1 MKKILQL
8 VGLGC
13 LLPMFLASASLAET
27 VVEKVARTGF
37 LTVGTRFDAIPYS
50 YVNDKGELVGYS
62 MDVLE
67 RIRKRLETRLGRPV
81 TLQMI
86 EANQPGEK
94 INLIRSGEIDI
105 ACSTAFTWERAK
117 VVDFSISYS
126 ISGIRILA
134 KKGSNLST
142 PQSLIGKRIALVPT
156 SAAVDVIKL
165 VQPQATIVTTYSTV
179 EEAIEALK
187 TGKIDAIAG
196 DSISLAGTILRDNPK
211 IYEIV
216 PEEALANFGI
226 ACMVP
231 ENNSTFLDDV
241 NYAIVKMMQDY
252 ITNDTATVSQIDRWF
267 GSQGMVPIPP
277 ELLKGFFAF
286 KVIEHA
292 QINPQEAK

>member
-13 LLPMFLASASLAET
+13 ILPMFLASPSLAET

-50 YVNDKGELVGYS
+50 YINDKGELVGYS

-81 TLQMI
+81 TLQMV

-179 EEAIEALK
+179 EEALEALK

>member
-50 YVNDKGELVGYS
+50 YINDKGELVGYS

-81 TLQMI
+81 TLQMV

-94 INLIRSGEIDI
+94 INLIRSGDIDI

-117 VVDFSISYS
+117 VVDFSTSYS

-156 SAAVDVIKL
+156 STAVDVIKL

-196 DSISLAGTILRDNPK
+196 DGISLAGTILRDNPQA
-211 IYEIV
+211 YEIV

-252 ITNDTATVSQIDRWF
+252 ITNDTATVSQIERWF

>member
-8 VGLGC
+8 AGISC
-13 LLPMFLASASLAET
+13 LLPLLLAGPSLAET

-50 YVNDKGELVGYS
+50 YIDDKGELVGYS

-94 INLIRSGEIDI
+94 INLIRSGDIDI

-179 EEAIEALK
+179 EEALEALK

-277 ELLKGFFAF
+277 ELLKGFFCL
-286 KVIEHA
+286 
-292 QINPQEAK
+292 QSYRTRPN

>member
-50 YVNDKGELVGYS
+50 YINDKGELVGYS

-94 INLIRSGEIDI
+94 INLIRSGDIDI

>member
-13 LLPMFLASASLAET
+13 ILPMFLASASLAET

-81 TLQMI
+81 TLQMV

-117 VVDFSISYS
+117 VVDFSTSYS

-134 KKGSNLST
+134 RKGSNLST

-156 SAAVDVIKL
+156 STAVDVIKL
-165 VQPQATIVTTYSTV
+165 VQPRATIVTTYSTV

-196 DSISLAGTILRDNPK
+196 DSISLAGTILRDNPQA
-211 IYEIV
+211 YEIV

>member
-13 LLPMFLASASLAET
+13 ILPMFLASASLAET

-50 YVNDKGELVGYS
+50 YIDDKGELVGYS

-94 INLIRSGEIDI
+94 INLIRSGDIDI

-165 VQPQATIVTTYSTV
+165 VQPQATIVTTYSTI

-231 ENNSTFLDDV
+231 EDNSTFLDDV

>member
-13 LLPMFLASASLAET
+13 ILPMFLASASLAET

-50 YVNDKGELVGYS
+50 YINDKGELVGYS

-81 TLQMI
+81 TLQMV

-94 INLIRSGEIDI
+94 INLIRSGDIDI

>member
-13 LLPMFLASASLAET
+13 ILPMFLASASLAET

-50 YVNDKGELVGYS
+50 YVNEKGELVGYS

-81 TLQMI
+81 TLQMV

-94 INLIRSGEIDI
+94 INLIRSGDIDI

-179 EEAIEALK
+179 EEAIKALK

-196 DSISLAGTILRDNPK
+196 DSISLAGTILRDNPQA
-211 IYEIV
+211 YEIV

-231 ENNSTFLDDV
+231 EDNSTFLDDV

>member
-13 LLPMFLASASLAET
+13 ILPMFLASASLAET

-50 YVNDKGELVGYS
+50 YINDKGELVGYS

-165 VQPQATIVTTYSTV
+165 VQPQATIVTTYSTI

-267 GSQGMVPIPP
+267 GSQGLVPIPP

>member
-13 LLPMFLASASLAET
+13 ILPMFLASASLAET

-94 INLIRSGEIDI
+94 INLIRSGDIDI

-196 DSISLAGTILRDNPK
+196 DSISLAGTILRDNPQA
-211 IYEIV
+211 YEIV

-231 ENNSTFLDDV
+231 EDNSTFLDDV

>member
-8 VGLGC
+8 AGISC
-13 LLPMFLASASLAET
+13 LLPLLLTSPSLAET

-50 YVNDKGELVGYS
+50 YIDDKGELVGYS

-142 PQSLIGKRIALVPT
+142 PQSLIGKRIALIPT

>member
-13 LLPMFLASASLAET
+13 ILPMFLASASLAET

-50 YVNDKGELVGYS
+50 YINDKGELVGYS

-94 INLIRSGEIDI
+94 INLIRSGDIDI

-117 VVDFSISYS
+117 VVDFSTSYS

-179 EEAIEALK
+179 EEALEALK

>member
-13 LLPMFLASASLAET
+13 ILPMFLASASLAET

-50 YVNDKGELVGYS
+50 YIDDKGELVGYS

-94 INLIRSGEIDI
+94 INLIRSGDIDI

-179 EEAIEALK
+179 EEALEALK

-267 GSQGMVPIPP
+267 GSQGLVPIPP

>member
-13 LLPMFLASASLAET
+13 ILPMFLASPTLAET

-50 YVNDKGELVGYS
+50 YINDKGELVGYS

-142 PQSLIGKRIALVPT
+142 PQSLIGKRIALVPS

>member
-13 LLPMFLASASLAET
+13 ILPMFLASASLAET

-94 INLIRSGEIDI
+94 INLIRSGDIDI

-165 VQPQATIVTTYSTV
+165 VQPQATIVTTYSTI

-196 DSISLAGTILRDNPK
+196 DSISLAGTILRDNPQA
-211 IYEIV
+211 YEIV

-231 ENNSTFLDDV
+231 EDNSTFLDDV

-267 GSQGMVPIPP
+267 GSQGLVPIPP

>member
-50 YVNDKGELVGYS
+50 YINDKGELVGYS

-86 EANQPGEK
+86 EANQPGET
-94 INLIRSGEIDI
+94 INLIRSGDIDI

-117 VVDFSISYS
+117 VVDFSTSYS

-165 VQPQATIVTTYSTV
+165 VQPQAKIVTTYSTV
-179 EEAIEALK
+179 EEALEALK

-196 DSISLAGTILRDNPK
+196 DGISLAGTILRDNPK

-241 NYAIVKMMQDY
+241 NYAILKMMQDY

-267 GSQGMVPIPP
+267 GSQGIVPMPP

>member
-50 YVNDKGELVGYS
+50 YINDKGELVGYS

-81 TLQMI
+81 TLQMV

-165 VQPQATIVTTYSTV
+165 VQPQATIVTTYSTI

>member
-1 MKKILQL
+1 
-8 VGLGC
+8 
-13 LLPMFLASASLAET
+13 MFLASASLAET

-94 INLIRSGEIDI
+94 INLIRSGDIDI

-165 VQPQATIVTTYSTV
+165 VQPQATIVTTYSTI

-267 GSQGMVPIPP
+267 GSQGLVPIPP

>member
-1 MKKILQL
+1 
-8 VGLGC
+8 
-13 LLPMFLASASLAET
+13 MFLASASLAET

-94 INLIRSGEIDI
+94 INLIRSGDIDI

-142 PQSLIGKRIALVPT
+142 PQSLIGKRIALIPT

-165 VQPQATIVTTYSTV
+165 VQPQATIVTTYSTI

-267 GSQGMVPIPP
+267 GSQGLVPIPP

>member
-13 LLPMFLASASLAET
+13 ILPMFLASASLAET

-50 YVNDKGELVGYS
+50 YINDKGELVGYS

-67 RIRKRLETRLGRPV
+67 RIRKRLQTRLGRPV

-179 EEAIEALK
+179 EEALEALK

>member
-13 LLPMFLASASLAET
+13 ILPMFLASASLAET

-50 YVNDKGELVGYS
+50 YIDDKGELVGYS

-165 VQPQATIVTTYSTV
+165 VQPQATIVATYSTV

>member
-13 LLPMFLASASLAET
+13 ILPMFLASASLAET

-50 YVNDKGELVGYS
+50 YVNEKGELVGYS

-81 TLQMI
+81 TLQMV

-94 INLIRSGEIDI
+94 INLIRSGDIDI

-165 VQPQATIVTTYSTV
+165 VQPQATIVATYSTV

>member
-1 MKKILQL
+1 
-8 VGLGC
+8 
-13 LLPMFLASASLAET
+13 MFLASASLAET

-94 INLIRSGEIDI
+94 INLIRSGDIDI

-165 VQPQATIVTTYSTV
+165 VQPQATIVTTYSTI

>member
-13 LLPMFLASASLAET
+13 ILPMFLASPSLAET

-50 YVNDKGELVGYS
+50 YVNEKGELVGYS

-67 RIRKRLETRLGRPV
+67 RIRKRLQTRLGRPV
-81 TLQMI
+81 TLQMV
-86 EANQPGEK
+86 EANQTGEK
-94 INLIRSGEIDI
+94 INLIRSGDIDI

-142 PQSLIGKRIALVPT
+142 PQSLIGKRIALIPT

-165 VQPQATIVTTYSTV
+165 VQPRATIVTTYSTV

-196 DSISLAGTILRDNPK
+196 DSISLAGTMLRDNPQA
-211 IYEIV
+211 YEIV

-231 ENNSTFLDDV
+231 EDNSTFLDDV

>member
-13 LLPMFLASASLAET
+13 ILPMFLASASLAET

-81 TLQMI
+81 TLQMV

-94 INLIRSGEIDI
+94 INLIRSGDIDI

>member
-13 LLPMFLASASLAET
+13 ILPMFLASASLAET

-50 YVNDKGELVGYS
+50 YVNEKGELVGYS

>member
-13 LLPMFLASASLAET
+13 ILPMFLASASLAET

-50 YVNDKGELVGYS
+50 YVNEKGELVGYS

-81 TLQMI
+81 TLQMV

-94 INLIRSGEIDI
+94 INLIRSGDIDI

-117 VVDFSISYS
+117 VVDFSTSYS

-156 SAAVDVIKL
+156 STAVDVIKL
-165 VQPQATIVTTYSTV
+165 VQPRATIVTTYSTV

-196 DSISLAGTILRDNPK
+196 DSISLAGTILRDNPQA
-211 IYEIV
+211 YEIV

>member
-13 LLPMFLASASLAET
+13 ILPMFLASASLAET

-50 YVNDKGELVGYS
+50 YINDKGELVGYS

-165 VQPQATIVTTYSTV
+165 VQLQATIVTTYSTV
-179 EEAIEALK
+179 EEALEALK

>member
-13 LLPMFLASASLAET
+13 ILPMFLASASLAET

-94 INLIRSGEIDI
+94 INLIRSGDIDI

-267 GSQGMVPIPP
+267 GSQGLVPIPP
-277 ELLKGFFAF
+277 RIIKGVFCL
-286 KVIEHA
+286 
-292 QINPQEAK
+292 QSYRTRPN

>member
-13 LLPMFLASASLAET
+13 ILPMFLASASLAET

-94 INLIRSGEIDI
+94 INLIRSGDIDI

-142 PQSLIGKRIALVPT
+142 PQSLIGKRIALVPS

>member
-13 LLPMFLASASLAET
+13 ILPMFLASPSLAET

-50 YVNDKGELVGYS
+50 YVNEKGELVGYS

-94 INLIRSGEIDI
+94 INLIRSGDIDI

-142 PQSLIGKRIALVPT
+142 PQSLIGKRIALIPS

>member
-8 VGLGC
+8 AGISC
-13 LLPMFLASASLAET
+13 LLPLLLAGPSLAET

-81 TLQMI
+81 TLQMV

-179 EEAIEALK
+179 EEALEALK

>member
-8 VGLGC
+8 AGISC
-13 LLPMFLASASLAET
+13 LLPLLLAGPSLAET

-50 YVNDKGELVGYS
+50 YVNEKGELVGYS

-81 TLQMI
+81 TLQMV

-117 VVDFSISYS
+117 VVDFSTSYS

-134 KKGSNLST
+134 RKGSNLST

-156 SAAVDVIKL
+156 STAVDVIKL

-196 DSISLAGTILRDNPK
+196 DGISLAGTILRDNPK

-286 KVIEHA
+286 KIIEHA

>member
-13 LLPMFLASASLAET
+13 ILPMFLASASLAET

-50 YVNDKGELVGYS
+50 YIDDKGELVGYS

-94 INLIRSGEIDI
+94 INLIRSGDIDI

-156 SAAVDVIKL
+156 SVAVDVIKL
-165 VQPQATIVTTYSTV
+165 VQPQATIVATYSTV

>member
-13 LLPMFLASASLAET
+13 ILPMFLASPSLAET

-50 YVNDKGELVGYS
+50 YINDKGELVGYS

-81 TLQMI
+81 TLQMV

-142 PQSLIGKRIALVPT
+142 PQSLIGKRIALIPT

-165 VQPQATIVTTYSTV
+165 VQPQATIVATYSTV

>member
-13 LLPMFLASASLAET
+13 ILPMFLASASLAET

-50 YVNDKGELVGYS
+50 YVNEKGELVGYS

-81 TLQMI
+81 TLQMV

-94 INLIRSGEIDI
+94 INLIRSGDIDI

-179 EEAIEALK
+179 EEALEALK

-196 DSISLAGTILRDNPK
+196 DSISLAGTMLRDNPK

>member
-13 LLPMFLASASLAET
+13 ILPMFLASASLAET

-50 YVNDKGELVGYS
+50 YINDKGELVGYS

-196 DSISLAGTILRDNPK
+196 DGISLAGTILRDNPQA
-211 IYEIV
+211 YEIV

>member
-13 LLPMFLASASLAET
+13 ILPMFLASASLAET

-50 YVNDKGELVGYS
+50 YINDKGELVGYS

-117 VVDFSISYS
+117 VVDFSTSYS

-156 SAAVDVIKL
+156 STAVDVIKL
-165 VQPQATIVTTYSTV
+165 VQPRATIVTTYSTV

>member
-13 LLPMFLASASLAET
+13 ILPMFLASASLAET

-94 INLIRSGEIDI
+94 INLIRSGDIDI

-165 VQPQATIVTTYSTV
+165 VQPQATIVTTYSTI

-196 DSISLAGTILRDNPK
+196 DSISLAGTILRDNPQA
-211 IYEIV
+211 YEIV

-267 GSQGMVPIPP
+267 GSQGLVPIPP

>member
-50 YVNDKGELVGYS
+50 YINDKGELVGYS